1 MGKPK
6 INVKIIIIHEYVEI
20 DSQTIEDYQI
30 IFCYLQYLEKHW
42 KMFSN
47 MVFSEYM
54 NFNKFDKKLL
64 TWSRSGDM

>member
-6 INVKIIIIHEYVEI
+6 INVKIIIIHDYVEI

-30 IFCYLQYLEKHW
+30 IFCNLQYLEKHW
-42 KMFSN
+42 KIFSN
-47 MVFSEYM
+47 FVVFSEYM

-64 TWSRSGDM
+64 T

>member
-6 INVKIIIIHEYVEI
+6 INVKIIMMSDYVEI

-42 KMFSN
+42 KIFSN
-47 MVFSEYM
+47 FVVFQ
-54 NFNKFDKKLL
+54 NI
-64 TWSRSGDM
+64 